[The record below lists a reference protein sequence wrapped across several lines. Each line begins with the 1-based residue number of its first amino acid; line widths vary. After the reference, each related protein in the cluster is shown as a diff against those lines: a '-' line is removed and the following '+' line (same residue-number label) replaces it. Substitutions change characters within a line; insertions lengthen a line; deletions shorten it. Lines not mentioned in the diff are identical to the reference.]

1 MKRILIFFAL
11 TFPILLT
18 AQNVEVGL
26 QFGASGYQGD
36 LSPNQA
42 IGSFSSL
49 HPSLGIYG
57 RYNANRY
64 FGYRVNFSYGTVS
77 GDDAQSKDEGRKSRN
92 LSFRSKILELA
103 LIGEYNILGRHKR
116 LTPYVF
122 GGIAV
127 FRFNPEANYQGRLIE
142 LQPLGTEGQ
151 GMDGFGEKYS
161 RTQFAIPMGG
171 GLKFAVSKNFNVSVE
186 MGFRKL
192 FTDYLD
198 DVSGNYVNYLELTRG
213 NGEQAALL
221 SNRTGELLGTE
232 PLLIETGR
240 QRGNPD
246 SKDWYFISNISVSY
260 NLWNDKDSWGG
271 KEEFNEYG
279 CPKF

>member
-1 MKRILIFFAL
+1 MKRILILFAL
-11 TFPILLT
+11 SLPILLT
-18 AQNVEVGL
+18 AQNIEVGL

-36 LSPNQA
+36 LSPSQA
-42 IGSFSSL
+42 VASVSNL

-77 GDDAQSKDEGRKSRN
+77 GDDADSKDESRLSRN
-92 LSFRSKILELA
+92 LSFRSKIMELA

-116 LTPYVF
+116 MTPYVF
-122 GGIAV
+122 GGLAI
-127 FRFNPEANYQGRLIE
+127 FRFNPEANYEGRLIE

-151 GMDGFGEKYS
+151 GIDGFGKKYN
-161 RTQFAIPMGG
+161 RTQFAIPMGA
-171 GLKFAVSKNFNVSVE
+171 GLKFAVNKNFNVSLE

-198 DVSGNYVNYLELTRG
+198 DVSGSYVNYAQLFAE

-221 SNRTGELLGTE
+221 GNRTGEFLGTD
-232 PLLIETGR
+232 PVSVSTGT
-240 QRGNPD
+240 QRGNSD
-246 SKDWYFISNISVSY
+246 RKDWYFMTNISVSY

-271 KEEFNEYG
+271 KAEYNSFG

>member
-1 MKRILIFFAL
+1 MKRILVFL
-11 TFPILLT
+11 TLIFPILLS
-18 AQNVEVGL
+18 AQNLEIGL

-36 LSPNQA
+36 LSPKQTL
-42 IGSFSSL
+42 GSISTL
-49 HPSLGIYG
+49 HPSLGFYA

-77 GDDAQSKDEGRKSRN
+77 GDDANAKDEDRKSRN

-103 LIGEYNILGRHKR
+103 LIGEYNIFGRHKR
-116 LTPYVF
+116 LTPYLF
-122 GGIAV
+122 GGVAV

-151 GMDGFGEKYS
+151 GIDGFGEKYK
-161 RTQFAIPMGG
+161 RTQFAIPMGA
-171 GLKFAVSKNFNVSVE
+171 GLKFAVNKNFNVSIE

-198 DVSGNYVNYLELTRG
+198 DVSGNYVNFLELTRG

-221 SNRTGELLGTE
+221 SNRTGEFLGTE
-232 PLLIETGR
+232 PIFVETGT
-240 QRGNPD
+240 QRGNPET
-246 SKDWYFISNISVSY
+246 KDWYFISNISVSY
-260 NLWNDKDSWGG
+260 NLWNDKDSWSGQA
-271 KEEFNEYG
+271 EFNEYG

>member
-1 MKRILIFFAL
+1 MKRTLLIL
-11 TFPILLT
+11 TFFLPVFLL

-36 LSPNQA
+36 LSPDDQ
-42 IGSFSSL
+42 IQSISTL
-49 HPSLGIYG
+49 HPSLGIFA

-77 GDDAQSKDEGRKSRN
+77 GDDADAKNESRQLRN

-103 LIGEYNILGRHKR
+103 LIGEWNILGRHKR
-116 LTPYVF
+116 LTPYLF
-122 GGIAV
+122 GGVAL

-151 GMDGFGEKYS
+151 GMEGFGEKYK

-171 GLKFAVSKNFNVSVE
+171 GLKFAVNKNFNVGLE
-186 MGFRKL
+186 LGFRKL

-198 DVSGNYVNYLELTRG
+198 DVSGSYVNYLELTRG
-213 NGEQAALL
+213 NGETAALL
-221 SNRTGELLGTE
+221 SNRTGEALGTE
-232 PLLIETGR
+232 PVFVETGT

-246 SKDWYFISNISVSY
+246 RKDWYFITNVSVSY
-260 NLWNDKDSWGG
+260 NLFNDKNSWSGQAA
-271 KEEFNEYG
+271 FNEYG